1 MGAGAASE
9 HPEQSG
15 KPGAGGFLPPGSTG
29 RQSCPSAAG
38 PAFGWTPQGPCPP
51 HGQRAP
57 LHLGAAVLPVARRGP
72 PNKAH
77 EDTKPPNVPSW
88 SDTLSRKAKRSG
100 PAVLSLPGR
109 TPGLP
114 EQPRPCAIRLR
125 AGALRA
131 GAERGA
137 RQLPLAPGIPRVSRG
152 GACVMTSWGGAS
164 GGGKRRREHGGGG
177 ELQWGGRARGPGP
190 CPGPQQG
197 PRQRRPLRAAV
208 VRAQAVNEGC
218 SGSVGGR
225 AAGRARGNPG
235 AGDRGG
241 REDLS
246 GAGGFRV
253 VSGRLFEEGEGH
265 GSLSPPGVEGGRSAH
280 WKRSVGQNIAWV
292 GRGGERETSVGWSV
306 GCLL

>member
-1 MGAGAASE
+1 MGAGTASG

-15 KPGAGGFLPPGSTG
+15 KPDAGGFLPPGTTG
-29 RQSCPSAAG
+29 RQSCPSPAG
-38 PAFGWTPQGPCPP
+38 SGIWTDSPGHLPP
-51 HGQRAP
+51 HGQHAP
-57 LHLGAAVLPVARRGP
+57 LHLGAAVLLVARRGP

-114 EQPRPCAIRLR
+114 EQPRACATRLR

-137 RQLPLAPGIPRVSRG
+137 RQFPLAPGVPRVSRG

-164 GGGKRRREHGGGG
+164 GGGKRRREHGGRG

-190 CPGPQQG
+190 CPGSQQG

-235 AGDRGG
+235 AEDRGG
-241 REDLS
+241 WEDLS
-246 GAGGFRV
+246 GAGGSRV
-253 VSGRLFEEGEGH
+253 ASGRLFEEGEGH
-265 GSLSPPGVEGGRSAH
+265 GSLSPPEVEGGRSAP
-280 WKRSVGQNIAWV
+280 WKRSVGQSID
-292 GRGGERETSVGWSV
+292 
-306 GCLL
+306 